1 MPLSNKLNL
10 TDTFLLPSFPFLFS
24 FLTSPFPYFDFFS
37 FFLIFFPF
45 LFFGWGGGWGDGGMD
60 SSSLPILP
68 CTDTRMSDELMMD
81 GVCCVKKLLY
91 LIVMSLAQYITTRSS
106 PACGSV

>member
-1 MPLSNKLNL
+1 
-10 TDTFLLPSFPFLFS
+10 
-24 FLTSPFPYFDFFS
+24 
-37 FFLIFFPF
+37 
-45 LFFGWGGGWGDGGMD
+45 MD

-91 LIVMSLAQYITTRSS
+91 LTVMSLAQYITTRSS